1 MVANNS
7 DSLFLQLMKVLSNKE
22 FNDTISWTPSGK
34 SFSILKPKAFVA
46 DILPEH
52 FKSAKFS
59 SFTRKLHRWG
69 FMRHYRGED
78 SGAFY
83 HDDFQKDHLDLVE
96 QMTCHKTEPPK
107 APVVKKTQ
115 PAAPNAP
122 AAALPS
128 KPAQRLVAPRA
139 AVAPALPRPQ
149 SQEIIAQLQRQQQPL
164 KLPVPEFQQQ
174 SQLDAAER
182 LHAAIELEVT
192 RRLQERIQAAAMS
205 RHALA
210 MIQQQQSNPLSAMNH
225 RRLNFA
231 SPAASSLQA
240 QLLRMQQEKKQ
251 RQAACMAYGN
261 VPLRDKSG
269 LGELPPTNI
278 QGAKTA

>member
-1 MVANNS
+1 
-7 DSLFLQLMKVLSNKE
+7 MKVLSNKD
-22 FNDTISWTPSGK
+22 FNDIISWTPSGK

-46 DILPEH
+46 DILPDH

-83 HDDFQKDHLDLVE
+83 HDDFQKDRLDLVE
-96 QMTCHKTEPPK
+96 QMTCHKLEPPK
-107 APVVKKTQ
+107 APIVKKTQ
-115 PAAPNAP
+115 TAAPLAP
-122 AAALPS
+122 AVVAASLPS

-139 AVAPALPRPQ
+139 VAPSLSRPQ
-149 SQEIIAQLQRQQQPL
+149 SQEMVGQLQRQQQPL

-192 RRLQERIQAAAMS
+192 RRLQERIQAATMS

-210 MIQQQQSNPLSAMNH
+210 MMQQQSNPLSGMNH
-225 RRLNFA
+225 RSLNFA
-231 SPAASSLQA
+231 SPSSSLQV
-240 QLLRMQQEKKQ
+240 QLLRMQHEKKQ
-251 RQAACMAYGN
+251 REAACMAYGN
-261 VPLRDKSG
+261 GNVPLRDQSG
-269 LGELPPTNI
+269 LGQMPSTNI